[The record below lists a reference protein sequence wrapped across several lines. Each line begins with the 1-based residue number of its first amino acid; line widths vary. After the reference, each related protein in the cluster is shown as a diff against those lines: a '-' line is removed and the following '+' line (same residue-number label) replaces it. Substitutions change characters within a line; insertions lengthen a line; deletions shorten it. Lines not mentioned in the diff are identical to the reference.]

1 MRPTRTLHLAT
12 IALVL
17 AATPVVAQRANDNGV
32 NIPFERMT
40 LPNGLEVILAPDHT
54 VPQVAVDVW
63 YHVGSKN
70 EVPGRTGF
78 AHMFE
83 HVMFTGSG
91 HVPYGMH
98 DRLTEGVGGNNNGS
112 TTNDRT
118 NYYEVV
124 PSNYLESALW
134 LESDRMG
141 YLLDKLDEAKSCRTN
156 ADRAP
161 TTSPTGARSR
171 S

>member
-1 MRPTRTLHLAT
+1 MKMLRIASL
-12 IALVL
+12 IALAVS
-17 AATPVVAQRANDNGV
+17 AVNAQPTKSGAV
-32 NIPFERMT
+32 SINIPFERVT

-54 VPQVAVDVW
+54 IPQVAVDVW

-98 DRLTEGVGGNNNGS
+98 DRLTEGQDQVLRERSVELSGGRALARIGPHGIS
-112 TTNDRT
+112 SRQARRS
-118 NYYEVV
+118 EVQC
-124 PSNYLESALW
+124 A
-134 LESDRMG
+134 
-141 YLLDKLDEAKSCRTN
+141 A
-156 ADRAP
+156 
-161 TTSPTGARSR
+161 
-171 S
+171 